1 MYFLDCLHLHTRL
14 PLEFV
19 NVLHFESKME
29 HLVVR
34 PIRKI
39 FLCAGCF
46 FRLNGQ
52 MKKKQF
58 KHLRVF
64 GTKSH
69 SFRWLVFQKKS
80 K

>member
-1 MYFLDCLHLHTRL
+1 M
-14 PLEFV
+14 
-19 NVLHFESKME
+19 
-29 HLVVR
+29 R

-46 FRLNGQ
+46 FRLNGE
-52 MKKKQF
+52 MKKKQS

-64 GTKSH
+64 GTKSQ
-69 SFRWLVFQKKS
+69 SVRWLAFQKKS

>member
-1 MYFLDCLHLHTRL
+1 MQ
-14 PLEFV
+14 
-19 NVLHFESKME
+19 
-29 HLVVR
+29 

-46 FRLNGQ
+46 FRLNGE
-52 MKKKQF
+52 MKKKQS

-64 GTKSH
+64 GTKSQ
-69 SFRWLVFQKKS
+69 SFRWLAFQKKS